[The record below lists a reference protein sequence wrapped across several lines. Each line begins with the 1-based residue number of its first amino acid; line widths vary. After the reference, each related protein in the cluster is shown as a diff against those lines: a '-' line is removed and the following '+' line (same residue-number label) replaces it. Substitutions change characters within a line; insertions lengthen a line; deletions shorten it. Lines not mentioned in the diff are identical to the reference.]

1 MIKYIICK
9 INSFSQS
16 LSWFLGL
23 TAIIFF
29 VYMFISGDDP
39 KSLMKWSFSTLG
51 TLFIFILSSQ
61 ILLSIFCI
69 VQLNSSKIIFKRYW
83 FEFGVQVSNSI
94 STIALTF
101 TLFGISV
108 GIGGISSSNLDILT
122 INQTIGNLTKSF
134 SMAFMTSVIG
144 LPVSAIFKSILV
156 IMFEYFLT
164 KHNFL
169 NHKQIEGE
177 KNEIFNF

>member
-1 MIKYIICK
+1 MIKIITYK
-9 INSFSQS
+9 INSLSQS

-23 TAIIFF
+23 TVLTFF
-29 VYMFISGDDP
+29 AYMFISGDDP

-51 TLFIFILSSQ
+51 TLFILILTSQ
-61 ILLSIFCI
+61 IFLSIFCI
-69 VQLNSSKIIFKRYW
+69 VKLNNSLMIFKRYW

-108 GIGGISSSNLDILT
+108 GIGGISSSNLDIST

-144 LPVSAIFKSILV
+144 LPVAAILKSILV
-156 IMFEYFLT
+156 IKFEHTLT
-164 KHNFL
+164 KHKFL
-169 NHKQIEGE
+169 NHKKIEGE
-177 KNEIFNF
+177 